1 LKKLQQTR
9 RVLKEEIT
17 EEDIAAVVARWT
29 GVPVSRMLEE
39 EAEKLSRMD
48 EELRKRVVGQEDAV
62 KKVSDAIK
70 RSRAGIADPHRPVGS
85 FLFLG
90 PTGVGKTELTRALAE
105 FLFDSDKAL
114 IRVDMSEYMEKHS
127 VSKMIGSPPGY
138 VGYDEGGGLTELV
151 RHRPY
156 SVILFD
162 EIEKAHPEVF
172 NILLQVLDNGRLTD
186 AKGRTVNFKNSVI
199 IMTSNIGSQHIERLS
214 SLGFG
219 SGGAATDAERYER
232 VKDRVTDSLKEFFRP
247 EFLNRLD
254 EVILFNI
261 LSPENVREIVRLQ
274 VEIVAKRLE
283 EKHLSL
289 ILSEA
294 ALEHL
299 GKEGY
304 NPQYGAR
311 PLKRL
316 IQSAILTP
324 IANMMVARGVME
336 GGSVKVDFDG
346 KEFRFDVR
354 KGPERE
360 RGARA
365 RARVAV

>member
-1 LKKLQQTR
+1 
-9 RVLKEEIT
+9 
-17 EEDIAAVVARWT
+17 
-29 GVPVSRMLEE
+29 
-39 EAEKLSRMD
+39 
-48 EELRKRVVGQEDAV
+48 
-62 KKVSDAIK
+62 
-70 RSRAGIADPHRPVGS
+70 
-85 FLFLG
+85 
-90 PTGVGKTELTRALAE
+90 
-105 FLFDSDKAL
+105 
-114 IRVDMSEYMEKHS
+114 MSEYMEKHS
-127 VSKMIGSPPGY
+127 ISKMIGSPPGY
-138 VGYDEGGGLTELV
+138 VGYDEGGGLTEMV

-186 AKGRTVNFKNSVI
+186 AKGRVVNFKNSVI

-214 SLGFG
+214 NLGFG
-219 SGGAATDAERYER
+219 SGGVATDAERYDR
-232 VKDRVTDSLKEFFRP
+232 VKDKVTDSLKEFFRP

-261 LSPENVREIVRLQ
+261 LSKESVQEIVRLQ

-283 EKHLSL
+283 EKQITLALSN
-289 ILSEA
+289 A

-299 GKEGY
+299 AKEGY

-316 IQSAILTP
+316 IQTAILTP

-336 GGSVKVDFDG
+336 GGSVKVDFKQTG
-346 KEFRFDVR
+346 TVSKGEFTFDVR

-365 RARVAV
+365 RAKALA